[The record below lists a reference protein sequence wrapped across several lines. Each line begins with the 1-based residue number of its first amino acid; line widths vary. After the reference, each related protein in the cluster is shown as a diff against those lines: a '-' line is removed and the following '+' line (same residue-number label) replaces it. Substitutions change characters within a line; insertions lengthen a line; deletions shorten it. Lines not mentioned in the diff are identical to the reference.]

1 MPRKTTQQQFNEKL
15 PVLYLSFELSSKK
28 WKLGFSTG
36 LGQKTRIRTMD
47 AAVLTTLKAEI
58 ELARKRF
65 KLPEKYR
72 LLSCYEAGRD
82 GFWLHRYLA
91 MQGITNLIV
100 DSASIEVNRR
110 KRRAKADKLDADTLA
125 RMLIRYDYGEH
136 RIWSVVRVPSVEEED
151 RRQLNRE
158 LATMEKEKTRTSNRI
173 RGLLATQGIRIKG
186 KLDLSDSQ
194 LGRIRMWDGRP
205 LAPGLKDR
213 IRREWERLVFLTEQI
228 LALTGE
234 RQKVLRK
241 EDSTEVAPDIEKIQQ
256 LQKLKAIGPVGSWVL
271 VREFFGWRHFKNRRQ
286 VGSLAG
292 LTPTPYQ
299 SGDTN
304 ADQGISKAGIV
315 PVRQIAI
322 ELAWGWLRYQ
332 PGSKLTHW
340 YNERFAKAGKKAR
353 KVGIVAV
360 ARRLLVEL
368 WRYLETG
375 VIPEGAELK
384 TAL

>member
-1 MPRKTTQQQFNEKL
+1 MPKKTTQEQFIEKSS
-15 PVLYLSFELSSKK
+15 VLYLAFELSSKK
-28 WKLGFSTG
+28 WKLGFSIG
-36 LGQKTRIRTMD
+36 LGQKARIRTMD
-47 AAVLTTLKAEI
+47 AGDLAALKAEI
-58 ELARKRF
+58 ELARKRL
-65 KLPEKYR
+65 KLPDKFR
-72 LLSCYEAGRD
+72 VLSCYEAGRD
-82 GFWLHRYLA
+82 GFWLHRYLT
-91 MQGITNLIV
+91 MEGITNLIV

-110 KRRAKADKLDADTLA
+110 KRRAKADKLDADTLV

-136 RIWSVVRVPSVEEED
+136 RIWSVLRVPSVEEED
-151 RRQLNRE
+151 RRNLNRE
-158 LATMEKEKTRTSNRI
+158 LATMEKERTRTNNRI

-186 KLDLSDSQ
+186 KLDLSDVQ
-194 LGRIRMWDGRP
+194 LERIRMWNKQP
-205 LAPGLKDR
+205 IPSGLKSR
-213 IRREWERLVFLTEQI
+213 IRREWDRLVFLTEQI

-234 RQKVLRK
+234 RQKIVRK
-241 EDSTEVAPDIEKIQQ
+241 ENAEEVAPDVEKIRQ
-256 LQKLKAIGPVGSWVL
+256 LQKLRAIGPVGSWVL

-299 SGDTN
+299 SGETN

-332 PGSKLTHW
+332 PGSKLTRW
-340 YNERFAKAGKKAR
+340 YHTRFTSAGKKAR
-353 KVGIVAV
+353 KVGIVAL
-360 ARRLLVEL
+360 ARKLLIEL

-384 TAL
+384 TA